1 MAVAVRRIVL
11 TGFMGAGKSTVGS
24 LLALRLG
31 WRFLDSDCV
40 VEARAGMTVAEIF
53 ARAGE
58 PAFRE
63 MEAAA
68 IRESAPGE
76 ATVLALG
83 GGALETAATR
93 EFLAS
98 LPDCAL
104 IFLDAP
110 LETLVERCG
119 GDAEGP
125 VRPILADRVRLA
137 ERYTTRLT
145 WYRQAHL
152 TIATAGI
159 SPEQVVERIVEW
171 AGGHPSS
178 SMSSAQSPGIRP
190 GSKPEVSA

>member
-1 MAVAVRRIVL
+1 MSRQTPWPAVAVGRIVL

-24 LLALRLG
+24 LLAARLG
-31 WRFLDSDCV
+31 WRFLDSDSV

-63 MEAAA
+63 MEAFA
-68 IRESAPGE
+68 IRESAVVD

-83 GGALETAATR
+83 GGALETAGTR

-104 IFLDAP
+104 IFLEAP
-110 LETLVERCG
+110 LETLIRRCS
-119 GDAEGP
+119 GDAEAP
-125 VRPILADRVRLA
+125 VRPVLADRARLA
-137 ERYTTRLT
+137 ERYDARLA

-152 TIATAGI
+152 TVSTAGI
-159 SPEQVVERIVEW
+159 SPEQVAERIAQWVA
-171 AGGHPSS
+171 AGSEQPKRGVP
-178 SMSSAQSPGIRP
+178 A
-190 GSKPEVSA
+190 